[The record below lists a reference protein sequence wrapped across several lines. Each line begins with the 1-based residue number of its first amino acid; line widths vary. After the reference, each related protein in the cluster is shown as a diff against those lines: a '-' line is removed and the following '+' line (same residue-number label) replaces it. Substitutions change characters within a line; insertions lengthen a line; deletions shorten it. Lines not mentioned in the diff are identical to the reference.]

1 MNLDIPERLRKAIL
15 FARGAEDGEAWLKA
29 LPRRVDGY
37 AARWGLDLEQVAEGG
52 AMSCCIFATT
62 QGGREAV
69 LKIPFDAASGRL
81 ESRSLRYWS
90 RAGASPDIL
99 ATATTS
105 GVFLMSRVRPGTTA
119 VPTGSSDDAQRF
131 ADLMTRL
138 ARPGLGRLTHLRG
151 IDQVIQ
157 MRLTWARER
166 FLDPG
171 YETETQQLPGAERLH
186 ATLSQTT
193 HHPAVIHA
201 DLQSKNI
208 LVGPEG
214 RWQAIDP
221 FTSRGDLNAEAAL
234 WAVVQDDGSTID
246 QRITQL
252 TDATP
257 LLDPIRLR
265 AWCYVLA
272 VLEYRNYLPGTARRT
287 RDFTTTTD
295 RRTLIES
302 IQETACP

>member
-1 MNLDIPERLRKAIL
+1 VSR
-15 FARGAEDGEAWLKA
+15 
-29 LPRRVDGY
+29 
-37 AARWGLDLEQVAEGG
+37 
-52 AMSCCIFATT
+52 
-62 QGGREAV
+62 
-69 LKIPFDAASGRL
+69 SGRVR
-81 ESRSLRYWS
+81 EIRARPFPGRVHTPASRSLRYWS
-90 RAGASPDIL
+90 GAGASPEVL

-105 GVFLMSRVRPGTTA
+105 GMFLMSRVRPGTTA
-119 VPTGSSDDAQRF
+119 VPTGSIDDAQRF
-131 ADLMTRL
+131 ADLITRM
-138 ARPGLGRLTHLRG
+138 ARPGLGTLTHLRG

-157 MRLTWARER
+157 LRLTWARER

-171 YETETQQLPGAERLH
+171 YETETQQLPGVEKLH

-193 HHPAVIHA
+193 HRPAVIHA

-208 LVGPEG
+208 LLGPED

-221 FTSRGDLNAEAAL
+221 FTSRSDLNAEAAL

-257 LLDPIRLR
+257 LLDPLRLR

-287 RDFTTTTD
+287 RGFTTTTD
-295 RRTLIES
+295 WRSLAES
-302 IQETACP
+302 IQRSSNR